1 VRVDEGARAAVRE
14 PGPDGDAGAPGFLA
28 DEVGQFLDDRV
39 QALVGRGRARRTGER
54 EVLVSQVL
62 EALGLL

>member
-1 VRVDEGARAAVRE
+1 VRE
-14 PGPDGDAGAPGFLA
+14 HGLDGDAGAPGFLA